1 MPAKSS
7 QSPARKRRASAGR
20 LLTSAAAT
28 DRLPDDYSVRVKFQ
42 GLQISHFNGYY
53 EVGIF
58 NKFPQEH
65 PLRVKVSEYPEG
77 DETAAEEIYSYSPGG
92 DLAESPDLRLD
103 VFGPRAG
110 FEQVLRYEP
119 GKFDRRK
126 GSPDARDFRWVVNYE
141 NEELYD
147 AIVRKRPALLRPR
160 LRLTGG
166 VLYTLVI
173 TEGEFERVGN
183 GETVNFGR
191 FSYITAAN
199 IYFADEASY
208 ASLTVGAHEFR
219 LRPRKGFRHDVLVNN
234 ECLSPSPGQND
245 LSLLHEAFEPPDG
258 MGYYFIQ
265 PAASGS
271 QIVIASS
278 RQNPCGQIYL
288 GLSPSLD
295 FPVA

>member
-7 QSPARKRRASAGR
+7 QSPARRRKASAGR
-20 LLTSAAAT
+20 LLTSTAVT
-28 DRLPDDYSVRVKFQ
+28 DSLPDDYSVRLKFQ
-42 GLQISHFNGYY
+42 GLQISHFNGHY

-77 DETAAEEIYSYSPGG
+77 DETAAEEIYAYSPGG
-92 DLAESPDLRLD
+92 NLAESPDMRLD

-110 FEQVLRYEP
+110 FEQVSRYEP
-119 GKFDRRK
+119 GEFDRRK
-126 GSPDARDFRWVVNYE
+126 GSPDGRDFRWIVNYE
-141 NEELYD
+141 NGELYGT
-147 AIVRKRPALLRPR
+147 IVRKRPVLLRPR
-160 LRLTGG
+160 FRLTSG
-166 VLYTLVI
+166 VLHTLVV

-208 ASLTVGAHEFR
+208 ASLTVGAHEFK
-219 LRPRKGFRHDVLVNN
+219 LRPRKGFRHEVLVSN
-234 ECLSPSPGQND
+234 ECPNPSPGQND
-245 LSLLHEAFEPPDG
+245 LSLMHEAFEPPDW
-258 MGYYFIQ
+258 MEHYFIQ
-265 PAASGS
+265 PASSGS
-271 QIVIASS
+271 QVVIASS
-278 RQNPCGQIYL
+278 RQNPCGNIYL